1 MNIAEPIDIRE
12 RDQIVVENALP
23 AHMMFL
29 MMEECQKIGIVLRS
43 DVMHKLNVASA
54 SPLAKLDTFSVARL
68 AKRIDDAARSLLHD
82 LSPDDPRHG
91 LYVCA
96 MFALSLVDE
105 GFLDDRTNQAVL
117 VALLLMSDIEDE
129 NKDVNGEGAVWRIEQ
144 ARWKK
149 EASSMH
155 VRAALLGLFNKRRH
169 K

>member
-1 MNIAEPIDIRE
+1 MAE

-29 MMEECQKIGIVLRS
+29 MMEECQKIGIVMRS
-43 DVMHKLNVASA
+43 DVLHKLNVASA
-54 SPLAKLDTFSVARL
+54 QPLAKLDTFSVARL

-96 MFALSLVDE
+96 MFALTLVDE
-105 GFLDDRTNQAVL
+105 GFILDRTNMAVL
-117 VALLLMSDIEDE
+117 VALMLMSDIEDE

-149 EASSMH
+149 EAGSLH

-169 K
+169 A